1 MNLDLTDEQAAVL
14 LRELDNIID
23 GDKYFLSPRIQTLKA
38 IRAKIR
44 PEPERKPLPPLKHY
58 EPPRVGKGKRRRG

>member
-14 LRELDNIID
+14 LRELDSIID
-23 GDKYFLSPRIQTLKA
+23 GDKYFLSPRIQILKV

-44 PEPERKPLPPLKHY
+44 PEPEPKPLPPLKHY
-58 EPPRVGKGKRRRG
+58 EPPRVGKGRRRRG

>member
-1 MNLDLTDEQAAVL
+1 MNLDFTDEQAAVL

-38 IRAKIR
+38 IR